1 MFETLVSSKIRRAL
15 LEHILTHPS
24 DRFYL
29 RGLAKALGLSISPL
43 RRELKRFEQ
52 SGLLN
57 TLQEGSILFYTV
69 NTDSPIF
76 RQLRQTEAPS
86 HSVVA
91 PAGAEGGKRLSAD
104 ELAELLQFAAE
115 VSTQRRLPAES
126 SPAPAAAASA
136 VAVQAQGSRLKAQ
149 GTSSF
154 EPRASSLEHP
164 LTWHSSLSS
173 PALIGA
179 AGIGLAMVLLIVGL
193 LYLNATHQQL
203 VSQATRSL
211 AAPKPEVT
219 VVVPQSSTSGT
230 MRGQRWQLIPGGFG
244 GFSSGGSSSQQ
255 SY

>member
-76 RQLRQTEAPS
+76 RQLHQTEAPS
-86 HSVVA
+86 HSVTA

-126 SPAPAAAASA
+126 SPAPVAAASA
-136 VAVQAQGSRLKAQ
+136 VAVQAPVGEPEPPRLSA
-149 GTSSF
+149 GDAL
-154 EPRASSLEHP
+154 RHP
-164 LTWHSSLSS
+164 LSA

-179 AGIGLAMVLLIVGL
+179 AGIGLAMMLLIVGL
-193 LYLNATHQQL
+193 LYLNVSHQQL
-203 VSQATRSL
+203 ASQAARSL

-219 VVVPQSSTSGT
+219 VVVPQSSSAGT

-244 GFSSGGSSSQQ
+244 GFSSGGSSSQE